1 MKRMWLL
8 LAVAAALY
16 GGDITGT
23 WSGKVEIT
31 DPTSGDVISTPV
43 KAQFDQTAAA
53 VSGKIG
59 RAHDDELEQIRNA
72 KLDGNTLVFDVQPP
86 EATSPMK
93 FRLVVVNN
101 DRLEGEMNGAIDSGN
116 ISGKVVLTRNHS

>member
-16 GGDITGT
+16 GGDLTGT
-23 WSGKVEIT
+23 WSGKVDIT

-43 KAQFDQTAAA
+43 KAQFDQTDSA

-72 KLDGNTLVFDVQPP
+72 KLDGKTLVFDVQPP

-101 DRLEGEMNGAIDSGN
+101 DRLEGEINGAIDSGN